1 MCFCVWHYSLCESHP
16 LTAGTELSLIQL
28 CLLSCL
34 LAAPAPWCSSV
45 MAFPSCFFFVCLWPR
60 SGFLGLPFLA
70 LSLFFPPCLVAAW
83 APDNSTC
90 LFSFLFFFLSW
101 SQLFIH
107 LANSFCYQPAL
118 PSYCVGDTEGDKT
131 WALLSRDSRSGGRD
145 RKAFKGV
152 LGQSLGLRPVTDRL
166 GMREGDEAVLQQGA
180 VPRPSQL
187 CRFPDGAH

>member
-34 LAAPAPWCSSV
+34 LAALAPWCSSGSA

-60 SGFLGLPFLA
+60 SGSRGLPFLA
-70 LSLFFPPCLVAAW
+70 LSLFFSPRLVAAW
-83 APDNSTC
+83 VTDNSTC

-107 LANSFCYQPAL
+107 LANSFCYLPAL
-118 PSYCVGDTEGDKT
+118 PSYCVGVIEGDET
-131 WALLSRDSRSGGRD
+131 CALLSRDSRPGGGD
-145 RKAFKGV
+145 RKAFKECWGRA
-152 LGQSLGLRPVTDRL
+152 LG
-166 GMREGDEAVLQQGA
+166 
-180 VPRPSQL
+180 
-187 CRFPDGAH
+187 